1 MKKRHKSIFLV
12 MLLLCVSLLSGCSLP
27 GLGSRQSND
36 TITIGSSIAT
46 ENQILAG
53 ALKELIE
60 HETNLKVTIVNN
72 LGTSMVLHKAQYNN
86 EIDISACRYT
96 GTDIANLLGTPPH
109 NPKKALDIVQ
119 ETFPKKYHATWFPSY
134 GFDNTYAF
142 MVTQQT
148 AKKYH
153 LNTLSDLRKAAPHM
167 TVGVDSSWLNR
178 KGDGYQAFIK
188 KYDLHFKKVV
198 PMQIGL
204 VYDAVHNGKMD
215 MVLGYSTDGRIASYH
230 LKMLKDDLHFF
241 PPYDASLV
249 VNNDVLKKH
258 PQLKPLLE
266 RMANTITTKEMQKL
280 NYEADNN
287 LEEPEMVGADFVK
300 EHHYFQDK
308 AKGGN

>member
-1 MKKRHKSIFLV
+1 MKRRNFLAV
-12 MLLLCVSLLSGCSLP
+12 FTALIAIVLTLTGCSLP
-27 GLGSRQSND
+27 GLGGTGDKN
-36 TITIGSSIAT
+36 TVVIGSSIST

-60 HETNLKVTIVNN
+60 HETPLKVTIVNN
-72 LGTSMVLHKAQYNN
+72 LGTSMVLHQAQNKG
-86 EIDISACRYT
+86 EIDLSSCRYT
-96 GTDIANLLGTPPH
+96 GTDIANLMGTPPH
-109 NPKKALDIVQ
+109 DPDKALQLVQ
-119 ETFPKKYHATWFPSY
+119 QTFPKKYHATWFPSY

-153 LNTLSDLRKAAPHM
+153 LETLSDLKKAAPHM

-230 LKMLKDDLHFF
+230 LKMLKDDKQFF
-241 PPYDASLV
+241 PPYDASMV
-249 VNNDVLKKH
+249 VNTELLKKY
-258 PQLKPLLE
+258 PELKPVLE
-266 RMANTITTKEMQKL
+266 RMANQITTKEMQQL
-280 NYEADNN
+280 NYKADNN
-287 LEEPEMVGADFVK
+287 LEEPEIVGANFVK
-300 EHHYFQDK
+300 AHHYFK
-308 AKGGN
+308 SKEN

>member
-1 MKKRHKSIFLV
+1 MKKHNFIAIITALIV
-12 MLLLCVSLLSGCSLP
+12 TLTTLTGCSLP
-27 GLGSRQSND
+27 GLGGEGDEN
-36 TITIGSSIAT
+36 TVVIGSSIAT

-60 HETNLKVTIVNN
+60 HETPLKVTIVNN
-72 LGTSMVLHKAQYNN
+72 LGTSMVLHQAQNKG
-86 EIDISACRYT
+86 EIDISSCRYT
-96 GTDIANLLGTPPH
+96 GTDIANLMGTPPH
-109 NPKKALDIVQ
+109 DPDKALQLVQ

-142 MVTQQT
+142 MVTPKT
-148 AKKYH
+148 AKKYQ
-153 LNTLSDLRKAAPHM
+153 LETLSDLKKAAPQM

-230 LKMLKDDLHFF
+230 LKMLKDDKQFF
-241 PPYDASLV
+241 PPYDASMV
-249 VNNDVLKKH
+249 VNTELLQKH
-258 PQLKPLLE
+258 PELKPLLL
-266 RMANTITTKEMQKL
+266 RLANQITTKEMQQL

-287 LEEPEMVGADFVK
+287 LEEPEIVGANFVK
-300 EHHYFQDK
+300 AHHYFT
-308 AKGGN
+308 AKEN